1 MPDLSDLAF
10 RFPFRKYQSLALAA
24 LSEDLDRRHHV
35 VAPPGSGKT
44 ILGIELIRRRGL
56 PAVVFSPTSTIAGQ
70 WCEKVELFLPE
81 GVSAAEVA
89 GSDPLVLR
97 PINSF
102 TYQLIAVPGDVGGLL
117 AESAASEWAAE
128 LIDSGRE
135 VDLAAAKARIAQIAR
150 ANPQSHEAEV
160 RRHVARLRKAF
171 LTDPEFDATQIIHPN
186 ARALIEGLVAHGIG
200 TVVLDESH
208 HLLDYWALVLRTL
221 LVRLPNVQV
230 IALTATPPLEAE
242 REAMENYLAIAGE
255 IDFEVPTPAVVKEG
269 NLAPY
274 QDLVYIC
281 RPTERERRYIA
292 TVEARFNE
300 AVGAIAARPDF
311 RAWIATTLTAPTDAN
326 GTPLSWERAFERDP
340 ALCIAAGR
348 FAWNNLEGGVPESVV
363 LLPEMEDPLDPE
375 DWAYLIAG
383 FGLRHLKLSAAE
395 DDHRTYAELKG
406 LFAEFGYALTEA
418 GLRRRRAPSD
428 RILAYSEAKNAATV
442 EILEAEIAALGDELR
457 ACVITDFEKESAAAK
472 SLAGVL
478 DPDAGGA
485 VRAFRAIVAGAHTNG
500 LDPVLVTGTTVLID
514 SDAAERLREQMLGWR
529 EREGLRFELEL
540 QPTPHEHVSQLVG
553 SGSDW
558 SPGVYVRMITE
569 LFGAGATRCIVGTRG
584 LLGEGWDSLALNTL
598 IDLTSV
604 TTSVTVN
611 QVRGRSIRLDPD
623 RPAKVADNWDVICV
637 EPDFAGGGRDL
648 ERLFSKHARFYGVSA
663 KGIVAR
669 GAIGLDP
676 DLARVVM
683 THASKPLLTLE
694 SAGLNRRMLERAK
707 QRAKA
712 YERWKVGDPYQ
723 NVEIRATKLDVRDLK
738 FRTAHTMRDTVKAML
753 RALLATIGSIATA
766 TALYTGPLGNAHP
779 ALVVAAVGVMVGLFL
794 LTSRQVRQFWRMAF
808 VELPLDSFLSDIG
821 KALLAA
827 MRDAGLLAGNLSIDN
842 VRVTQDEVGF
852 YDVWI
857 DYASPDDADAFARAL
872 DDLLAPVTD
881 QRYLI
886 SRDEADMD
894 LGFYGLWYRVMTK
907 VVRPLGRSR
916 RGWHPVPTEL
926 ARNKEKAEQ
935 FAEHWREYVG
945 GGELLYTRTPEGRRT
960 MLELRAQNAHRIKRT
975 GYAMWV

>member
-1 MPDLSDLAF
+1 MAGLSDLAF
-10 RFPFRKYQSLALAA
+10 RFPFRKYQTLALSA
-24 LSEDLDRRHHV
+24 LGADADGRHHV

-44 ILGIELIRRRGL
+44 ILGIELIRRRGR
-56 PAVVFSPTSTIAGQ
+56 PAVVFSPTSTIAAQ

-81 GVSAAEVA
+81 GASAAAIA
-89 GSDPLVLR
+89 GSDPRALR

-102 TYQLIAVPGDVGGLL
+102 TYQLIATPGDVDGLL
-117 AESAASEWAAE
+117 AESAATEWAEE
-128 LIDSGRE
+128 LVGSGRE
-135 VDLAAAKARIAQIAR
+135 VDSAAARARIKRIAE
-150 ANPQSHEAEV
+150 ANPDSYAAEI
-160 RRHVARLRKAF
+160 RRHTARLRRGF
-171 LTDPEFDATQIIHPN
+171 LTEPDFDATRIIHAN
-186 ARALIEGLVAHGIG
+186 ARALIDELVAHGIG

-221 LVRLPNVQV
+221 LARLEDVQV

-292 TVEARFNE
+292 TVDERFNR
-300 AVGAIAARPDF
+300 AIGEVAERPDF
-311 RAWIATTLTAPTDAN
+311 QTWVGTVLSAPADAD
-326 GTPLSWERAFERDP
+326 GKPLSWEQAFERDP
-340 ALCIAAGR
+340 SLCIAAGR
-348 FAWNNLEGGVPESVV
+348 FAWNRLGGVPDGVV
-363 LLPEMEDPLDPE
+363 LLPEMEDPLDHE

-383 FGLRHLKLSAAE
+383 FGLRHLKLSESE
-395 DDHRTYAELKG
+395 DDHRTYAELRE
-406 LFAEFGYALTEA
+406 LFTEFGYALTEA

-428 RILAYSEAKNAATV
+428 RILAYSDAKNAATV
-442 EILEAEIAALGDELR
+442 EILKAEAAALGQELR

-472 SLAGVL
+472 ALAGVL

-485 VRAFRAIVAGAHTNG
+485 VRAFRAIVADPETNV

-514 SDAAERLREQMLGWR
+514 GDAAERVRAGMEAWR
-529 EREGLRFELEL
+529 EREGLEFAIALE
-540 QPTPHEHVSQLVG
+540 PTPSEQVVQLVG
-553 SGSDW
+553 SGADW
-558 SPGVYVRMITE
+558 SPGTYVRMLTE
-569 LFGAGATRCIVGTRG
+569 LFGSGVTRCLVGTRG

-598 IDLTSV
+598 VDLTSV

-611 QVRGRSIRLDPD
+611 QVRGRSIRLDPEH
-623 RPAKVADNWDVICV
+623 PAKVADNWDVICV
-637 EPDFAGGGRDL
+637 EPEFAGGGRDL
-648 ERLFSKHARFYGVSA
+648 DRLFSKHARFYGVTA
-663 KGIVAR
+663 KGVVAR
-669 GAIGLDP
+669 GAIALDP

-683 THASKPLLTLE
+683 THASKPLVTLE
-694 SAGLNRRMLERAK
+694 ASDLNRRMLGRAK
-707 QRAKA
+707 ERAKA

-738 FRTAHTMRDTVKAML
+738 FRTAHTMRDTVKAMI
-753 RALLATIGSIATA
+753 RALMMTIGAIAVTTGIWA
-766 TALYTGPLGNAHP
+766 GALGQLNPL
-779 ALVVAAVGVMVGLFL
+779 LIVAAIVVMVGFFL
-794 LTSRQVRQFWRMAF
+794 LTSHHVRAFWRMAF

-827 MRDAGLLAGNLSIDN
+827 MCDAQLVAGDLSVEN

-857 DYASPDDADAFARAL
+857 DYASPEDADAFARAL
-872 DDLLAPVTD
+872 DQLLAPVTD

-886 SRDEADMD
+886 SRDEADMN
-894 LGFYGLWYRVMTK
+894 LGFYQPWFRLATK
-907 VVRPLGRSR
+907 LIKPLGRTR
-916 RGWHPVPTEL
+916 QGWHPVPTEL
-926 ARNKEKAEQ
+926 ARNKERADC
-935 FAEHWREYVG
+935 FAERWREYVG
-945 GGELLYTRTPEGRRT
+945 GGELLYTRTAEGRRT
-960 MLELRAQNAHRIKRT
+960 MLSLRVTNAHRIKRT